1 MKCVINMDIHSPR
14 CEPRSLKATTQV
26 LTSSKMEKNHSVV
39 AKSHPCV
46 RVQQQIFQEMQESMT
61 TFVRGERILK
71 QTIDQFV
78 LNFFKSQ
85 ANG

>member
-1 MKCVINMDIHSPR
+1 MW
-14 CEPRSLKATTQV
+14 ATLSEGYDPGSNLQQDG
-26 LTSSKMEKNHSVV
+26 KDHSVV

-46 RVQQQIFQEMQESMT
+46 RVQQRIFQEMQESMT

-71 QTIDQFV
+71 PTIDQFV

>member
-1 MKCVINMDIHSPR
+1 M
-14 CEPRSLKATTQV
+14 L
-26 LTSSKMEKNHSVV
+26 SKGYDPVSNLQQDGKDHGVV

-46 RVQQQIFQEMQESMT
+46 RVLQQQIFQEMQESMT
-61 TFVRGERILK
+61 TFVRGEQILK
-71 QTIDQFV
+71 PTIDQFV